1 MKPALCLI
9 ATAMFIAGCTPTQTL
24 PPPDLPAAYF
34 NAGPYQA
41 QDDAALANWWAGF
54 GDTDLTRLIQT
65 GLDRN
70 HDIRIAIL
78 RLDTARAQL
87 RTTAADAFP
96 TLDAPGQA
104 SRQWVDTDAGDSAA
118 GEALGLGDRLR
129 VQTWELALQAS
140 WELDLFG
147 ATRARIRGAEEQAR
161 AAQAQIMAT
170 RLGVA
175 STIAQGYIQLRSLQ
189 AQRDELNAARK
200 IAGDLAHIAQR
211 RFEIGEVTRLD
222 VESTVAEAEALQAQ
236 LADVEAGIRE
246 AGFAL
251 DTLVD
256 MPPGSVEQSLAGK
269 PIPRYDGD
277 VAIGQPVDLLRRRP
291 DIIASVA
298 QLDSAEQLAVAAR
311 RDLFPSLSVQAALG
325 RSGFKMDGNS
335 SASDFGRL
343 GATFNLP
350 FLDFMRRG
358 AAIDIA
364 DVEQQ
369 SAYVGLRQT
378 LANALEEV
386 ERAVVRQEGSQ
397 RRAAALGRSL
407 EHRERAHR
415 LADRS
420 YQLGEANLAD
430 VLDAQRQVIEVR
442 QQTVQGQSDLAVAQV
457 ALFVALG
464 GGWLPSPDDHSGET
478 SEYRAS
484 DSTD

>member
-1 MKPALCLI
+1 MKPLVLAIAAALL
-9 ATAMFIAGCTPTQTL
+9 TAGCTPTQTL
-24 PPPDLPAAYF
+24 PPPALPPSYF
-34 NAGPYQA
+34 STGPYEP

-70 HDIRIAIL
+70 HDIRLAVL

-87 RTTAADAFP
+87 RTTAANAFP

-104 SRQWVDTDAGDSAA
+104 SRQWIDTDVGDTAV
-118 GEALGLGDRLR
+118 GEALGLGDRIR

-189 AQRDELNAARK
+189 AQRDELRTALD
-200 IAGDLAHIAQR
+200 IAETLAHIAQR

-222 VESTVAEAEALQAQ
+222 VESTVAEVGALEAQ
-236 LADVEAGIRE
+236 LADVEAGVRE
-246 AGFAL
+246 SGFAL

-256 MPPGSVEQSLAGK
+256 MSPGSVERSFGGK
-269 PIPRYDGD
+269 PIPHYGGD

-311 RDLFPSLSVQAALG
+311 RDLFPSLTVQAALG
-325 RSGFKMDGNS
+325 RSGFALDGNS
-335 SASDFGRL
+335 SASNFGRL

-369 SAYVGLRQT
+369 SAYVGLRQA

-386 ERAVVRQEGSQ
+386 ERAVVRQEGSR
-397 RRAAALGRSL
+397 RRAAALNRSL
-407 EHRERAHR
+407 DHRERAHR

-430 VLDAQRQVIEVR
+430 VLDAQRQVIEAR
-442 QQTVQGQSDLAVAQV
+442 QQAVQSRSDLAVAQV

-464 GGWLPSPDDHSGET
+464 GGWQPSPDDPDGS
-478 SEYRAS
+478 
-484 DSTD
+484 